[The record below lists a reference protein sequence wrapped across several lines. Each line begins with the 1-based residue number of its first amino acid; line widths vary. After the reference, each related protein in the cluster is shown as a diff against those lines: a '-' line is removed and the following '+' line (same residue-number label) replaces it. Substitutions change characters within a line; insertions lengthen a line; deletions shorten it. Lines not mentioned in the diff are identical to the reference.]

1 MSYWLSIGT
10 SEGYN
15 AANNTSTVY
24 VDLYLNSNNG
34 TSWWG
39 TTISGYISIGGNTS
53 GFSRTSGGSAS
64 GSWSALIHQ
73 YSVTFTHDANGYR
86 GAVGTAGYFGPG
98 SNVPSLSVGG
108 TTYGAVDFDRKPAT
122 PTSLV
127 ATLNANKTVT
137 VVSDAVS
144 SPAGT
149 ATYRLERAESLDN
162 GATWSAY
169 GNETTS
175 TTTSQTLALTF
186 GRLYKFRIRVSNSDG
201 YSAYYT
207 PTQTLFVPA
216 GGKIWTGTA
225 WVNATTSQMWNGTA
239 WVTITTAK
247 RFDGTNWVDLT

>member
-1 MSYWLSIGT
+1 MVYYLGISTSQGT
-10 SEGYN
+10 NEG
-15 AANNTSTVY
+15 ANQSTVY
-24 VDLYLNSNNG
+24 VTG
-34 TSWWG
+34 
-39 TTISGYISIGGNTS
+39 TISTDQYTSYWGLSASWGISIGGNGYGGAGTS
-53 GFSRTSGGSAS
+53 TLNKSS
-64 GSWSALIHQ
+64 SWSFSAQH
-73 YSVTFTHDANGYR
+73 TFTHDANGYR
-86 GAVGTAGYFGPG
+86 GAVGTSCSYSIG
-98 SNVPSLSVGG
+98 SPVNYNNSVGG
-108 TTYGAVDFDRKPAT
+108 TTYGAIDYDRKPAT

-137 VVSDAVS
+137 VVSNAVS

-149 ATYRLERAESLDN
+149 ATYRLEWAASTDN

-175 TTTSQTLALTF
+175 TSTSQTLTLTF

-225 WVNATTSQMWNGTA
+225 WVNATTSQRWTGTT